1 MYMYLGLALLYPH
14 SLETAI
20 LQICYTAMKLHSNMD
35 RQTNREFI
43 ESHYVPIK
51 QSNPNFP
58 ILIRECSDI
67 QPRVFARYE
76 FGQESSSSLSNLSSE
91 EVMKVVSKMATA

>member
-1 MYMYLGLALLYPH
+1 MAANAAKALRFGSRLKELRIHLCQKTPA
-14 SLETAI
+14 S
-20 LQICYTAMKLHSNMD
+20 QGV
-35 RQTNREFI
+35 REFI